1 MDPRRNTSDVTPC
14 RAGTLYYA
22 GRCFSRPAKGQ
33 NVSGLAAAFSATD
46 AKRMNRF
53 RRGERM
59 SEDTWAVS
67 RLGAPFS
74 PINFPLDMGLGERNG
89 ISPEPPTPSFV
100 QRFHCALARNPGRM
114 RPGLHGLFP
123 ASAHHSPPTNFPLDM
138 GLGERNG
145 ISPER
150 PTPSF
155 DRRFHCAL
163 ARNPGR
169 MRPGLHG
176 LFPASA
182 HHSPRSTS
190 PWIWD
195 GSERNGISHERPTA
209 LLRPAVSLRAG
220 AQPRTNASGATR
232 SDAGATHRSWGS
244 SVTRAAG
251 GRAGSGIGE
260 SERPRR
266 GLAHSRRDSIV
277 RTTSPRQ
284 TTSVPDSPAIS
295 AGSTRLISTLRAGL

>member
-1 MDPRRNTSDVTPC
+1 
-14 RAGTLYYA
+14 
-22 GRCFSRPAKGQ
+22 
-33 NVSGLAAAFSATD
+33 
-46 AKRMNRF
+46 
-53 RRGERM
+53 M

-195 GSERNGISHERPTA
+195 GSERNGISHERPTPSFDQRFHCALARNPGRMRPGLHDLTPA
-209 LLRPAVSLRAG
+209 LLTDPGDLQLRARQG
-220 AQPRTNASGATR
+220 AVLEVVLENPSGQG
-232 SDAGATHRSWGS
+232 GA
-244 SVTRAAG
+244 
-251 GRAGSGIGE
+251 
-260 SERPRR
+260 
-266 GLAHSRRDSIV
+266 
-277 RTTSPRQ
+277 
-284 TTSVPDSPAIS
+284 
-295 AGSTRLISTLRAGL
+295 